1 MAEFSPGAT
10 GGGSISGVQIG
21 LYISNSTC
29 DVPNPPAGCVATS
42 SANLSEF
49 NPLKAV
55 VGGGALSFR
64 MGLISTGIIIHYV
77 NVDLLASGPPSGEF
91 ESGTS
96 ESTSSGFESA
106 LKFGSNGPTIY
117 DYILI
122 SMPYTEGSS
131 SVAGLNE
138 SASVN
143 LSIPKLYDESWSS
156 PIWDTSLNGT
166 NGTLLAGN
174 YSHYSARSSE
184 WATLIGDN
192 VCGTN
197 VSEFNATNPCYIN
210 TTSNRIWIRLPHF
223 SGTEPSITGSA
234 TVVTTTPDE
243 EVSSSGGGGGDP
255 IYQPTEERLR
265 EGYTLILRKDYK
277 VKFDV
282 DNESHTL
289 NVDSVG
295 ADSVQITVS
304 SEPQTKTLSVGDEVK
319 FELDG
324 DNVYDFSVRLESIG
338 GSSAKLLMK
347 RISEEFSEGAVAG
360 EGEESLVDSIGDSI
374 AEVVE
379 EAKKSWVWWLVGG
392 LVLLG
397 AVVGAVVYFRK
408 RR

>member
-1 MAEFSPGAT
+1 M
-10 GGGSISGVQIG
+10 
-21 LYISNSTC
+21 
-29 DVPNPPAGCVATS
+29 
-42 SANLSEF
+42 
-49 NPLKAV
+49 
-55 VGGGALSFR
+55 
-64 MGLISTGIIIHYV
+64 
-77 NVDLLASGPPSGEF
+77 
-91 ESGTS
+91 
-96 ESTSSGFESA
+96 
-106 LKFGSNGPTIY
+106 
-117 DYILI
+117 
-122 SMPYTEGSS
+122 
-131 SVAGLNE
+131 
-138 SASVN
+138 
-143 LSIPKLYDESWSS
+143 
-156 PIWDTSLNGT
+156 
-166 NGTLLAGN
+166 
-174 YSHYSARSSE
+174 
-184 WATLIGDN
+184 
-192 VCGTN
+192 
-197 VSEFNATNPCYIN
+197 
-210 TTSNRIWIRLPHF
+210 
-223 SGTEPSITGSA
+223 
-234 TVVTTTPDE
+234 
-243 EVSSSGGGGGDP
+243 
-255 IYQPTEERLR
+255 
-265 EGYTLILRKDYK
+265 
-277 VKFDV
+277 